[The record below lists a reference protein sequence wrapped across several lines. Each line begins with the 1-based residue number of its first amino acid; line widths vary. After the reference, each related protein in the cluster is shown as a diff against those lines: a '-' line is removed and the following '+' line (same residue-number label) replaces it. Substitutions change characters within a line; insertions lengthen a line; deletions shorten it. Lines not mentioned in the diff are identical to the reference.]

1 MITAIIGTAISSVL
15 FANLSKIATE
25 GNKGKM
31 AKEVERINSIVITMI
46 MPLFYLFYFSKV
58 LFKFYLEEG
67 NLVKSQLL

>member
-46 MPLFYLFYFSKV
+46 MPLFLFIL
-58 LFKFYLEEG
+58 LFKKYCSNFIW
-67 NLVKSQLL
+67 KRAIW